1 MGSPSYGVESGRSRD
16 HIAEAPECN
25 GRGYHRTMRGWLVI
39 CAVCAGCY
47 TGARATRDINAA
59 WRGRTATELQARWG
73 TGTVAATADGGATV
87 TWWRTSR
94 SYTLPSVSGH
104 LDVGGVLGPGGGEGH
119 VDAALDATPGE
130 IVKTRTDL
138 VATVDAAGRIVD
150 VVGPTLYLG
159 KGPPRGANLRWGTIF
174 GLHAGAGALGDATSP
189 LPSLGLYI
197 GGMIGPRL
205 GLVGSYAFVNG
216 TSDDGAAMGHSW
228 SFGVQYWPAA
238 RVWLRAAP
246 AMVLTLEPGLDDP
259 SLQPGLATGA
269 SYALV
274 RGRVFVLDLRVDAIA
289 ATASTFGTVGIGV
302 NVN

>member
-1 MGSPSYGVESGRSRD
+1 
-16 HIAEAPECN
+16 
-25 GRGYHRTMRGWLVI
+25 MRGWLVI

-73 TGTVAATADGGATV
+73 TGTVAAMADGGATV

-94 SYTLPSVSGH
+94 SYTLPAASLS
-104 LDVGGVLGPGGGEGH
+104 GEGDLA
-119 VDAALDATPGE
+119 VGPDGVEGRFDGAVGWRPGQ
-130 IVKTRTDL
+130 VYRTRHDL

-159 KGPPRGANLRWGTIF
+159 KGPPPGANLRWGTIF
-174 GLHAGAGALGDATSP
+174 GLHAGAGALDDATSP